1 MSVLVR
7 WTMEEAVCNAYEAVR
22 VKSSGLHGHHHF
34 LLTLITEG
42 MGVQTLNGRDILF
55 QPDDVFFLSPADFH
69 KNTLREGESFS
80 YYGLKFSYELL
91 DDRLAEL
98 CALDQ
103 LPMYMHLGETEAKIA
118 KDVFRQLINE
128 CNQGEDRLGSKVYQ
142 QALAEQ
148 LIILVLRQC
157 LPEEKIRP
165 AAFVNRALGYLH
177 SHFSEPITVA
187 EAAAYVGYTPNYF
200 NTCFREQIGI
210 PFGEYLRQ
218 MRLGY
223 GENLLRSSQMPVTE
237 VAYESGFGSLSYF
250 SRCFCKQ
257 YGISPQEYRKNIR
270 KIVLNYEI
278 LERRSGE
285 TGYG

>member
-7 WTMEEAVCNAYEAVR
+7 WTMEETVCNAYEAVR

-42 MGVQTLNGRDILF
+42 TGVQTLNGRDIPF

-91 DDRLAEL
+91 DDRLADL

-103 LPMYMHLGETEAKIA
+103 LPMYMHLGEAEAKIA
-118 KDVFRQLINE
+118 KAVFRQLINE
-128 CNQGEDRLGSKVYQ
+128 CNQGKDRLGSKAYQ
-142 QALAEQ
+142 QALVEQ
-148 LIILVLRQC
+148 LIILVLRQY
-157 LPEEKIRP
+157 LPNEKIRP
-165 AAFVNRALGYLH
+165 EAFINRALGYLH

-187 EAAAYVGYTPNYF
+187 DAAAYVGYTPNYF
-200 NTCFREQIGI
+200 NTCFREQMGI

-257 YGISPQEYRKNIR
+257 YGLYPQEYRR
-270 KIVLNYEI
+270 KYM
-278 LERRSGE
+278 ER
-285 TGYG
+285 

>member
-22 VKSSGLHGHHHF
+22 VQSSGLHGHHHF
-34 LLTLITEG
+34 LLTLITDG
-42 MGVQTLNGRDILF
+42 SGVQTLNGRQIPF
-55 QPDDVFFLSPADFH
+55 QKDDVFFLSPADFH
-69 KNTLREGESFS
+69 KNTLQEGESFS

-91 DDRLAEL
+91 DDRLADL
-98 CALDQ
+98 CALDR
-103 LPMYMHLGETEAKIA
+103 LPMYLHLSQGDAKAA
-118 KDVFRQLINE
+118 KEVFCRLIDE
-128 CNQGEDRLGSKVYQ
+128 CSQGKECLGSKAYR

-148 LIILVLRQC
+148 LIILVLRQAQQDEKVR
-157 LPEEKIRP
+157 PE
-165 AAFVNRALGYLH
+165 AFINRALGYLH

-187 EAAAYVGYTPNYF
+187 DAAAYVGYTPNYF
-200 NTCFREQIGI
+200 NTCFRQQMGV

-257 YGISPQEYRKNIR
+257 YGISPQEYRK
-270 KIVLNYEI
+270 KYT
-278 LERRSGE
+278 ER
-285 TGYG
+285 